1 MRGDRDVDS
10 TLARKVLVLS
20 FPTASGKAISYP
32 CMSSCVR
39 IDSLVVLVENWIVI
53 QFVVFRSLPFV
64 RLQKVLNFWKS
75 SPLPHRRLS
84 SCLPLHSTSHS
95 CPSNSSTLPSDRLSS
110 VAIQP
115 SEQHLRFRPFDLR
128 NPDARHAHHSYS
140 STRHAR

>member
-64 RLQKVLNFWKS
+64 KTTKS
-75 SPLPHRRLS
+75 TELLEVESLTPPSPLVVPS
-84 SCLPLHSTSHS
+84 PPL
-95 CPSNSSTLPSDRLSS
+95 D
-110 VAIQP
+110 
-115 SEQHLRFRPFDLR
+115 
-128 NPDARHAHHSYS
+128 
-140 STRHAR
+140 